1 MAKSTK
7 SRKAKSGNPLSPKPQ
22 EEQKHPDEW
31 ERDLN
36 PKRMEGQNFRSSPV
50 ASDPGART
58 AADIKALVGK
68 LTQFTEDQLAEI
80 PIVPVGARLKQGAVY
95 MDLRQP
101 APVPFSATGEMVAQ
115 EINYY
120 TPKAEM
126 PYEHWNRLVEFLS
139 PGQLQDATTGEAADD
154 QPFSPQRA
162 EQEAAT
168 EKARASDP
176 DNAAPDDA
184 KIDEAIAASFPASDP
199 PSWTTGREKKSA
211 PE

>member
-1 MAKSTK
+1 
-7 SRKAKSGNPLSPKPQ
+7 
-22 EEQKHPDEW
+22 
-31 ERDLN
+31 
-36 PKRMEGQNFRSSPV
+36 
-50 ASDPGART
+50 
-58 AADIKALVGK
+58 
-68 LTQFTEDQLAEI
+68 
-80 PIVPVGARLKQGAVY
+80 
-95 MDLRQP
+95 
-101 APVPFSATGEMVAQ
+101 
-115 EINYY
+115 
-120 TPKAEM
+120 
-126 PYEHWNRLVEFLS
+126 
-139 PGQLQDATTGEAADD
+139 LQDATTGEAADD